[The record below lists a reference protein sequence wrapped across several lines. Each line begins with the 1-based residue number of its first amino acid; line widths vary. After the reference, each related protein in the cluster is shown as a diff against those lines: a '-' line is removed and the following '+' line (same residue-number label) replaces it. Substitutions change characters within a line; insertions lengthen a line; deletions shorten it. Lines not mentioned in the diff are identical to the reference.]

1 MRKCSSVSVYGQ
13 YFVNPAKRRV
23 NMAKTIDEVAQ
34 EVIRGKYGNG
44 DERKKKLEA
53 EGYNYSQVQAKVN
66 ELMKK

>member
-1 MRKCSSVSVYGQ
+1 
-13 YFVNPAKRRV
+13 
-23 NMAKTIDEVAQ
+23 MAKTIDEVAQ